1 MVDYIIIISTLVAS
15 AFFSG
20 VEIAFVSANRLKIE
34 LDKNQGSLSG
44 KVLSYFVKNSSK
56 FISTLLLGNNIA
68 LVVYGIYMAI
78 VLEPVIANMF
88 QYEAL
93 ILLFQTIISTLIV
106 LITAEFLPKAIFRI
120 NPNRTLSMVSMLLVV
135 VYVFL
140 FIPTFITT
148 LISKLFLKL
157 FNIDISS
164 TEQAFTKVDLDDY
177 VRDVNDRMDG
187 EAELDNELQILQN
200 ALEFNTIKVRD
211 CMVPRTEMLAL
222 NLEDTIEDLTLKFI
236 DTGFSKILIFKE
248 NIDNVIG
255 YVHSFELFKKPK
267 TIKQILLPISIV
279 SEASLIEDVM
289 SQFTQMKRS
298 MAVVVDEFGGTS
310 GLITVEDIIE
320 EIFGEIEDEH
330 DSMDLIEKQINKNE
344 YIFSARQEID
354 YINDKFKLNLEESDE
369 YTTLSGFILDQL
381 EEIPQKG
388 DSFSF
393 KDYYFEILKVSNT
406 KVEEVLIRSNK
417 D

>member
-1 MVDYIIIISTLVAS
+1 MVNLIIIISTLIAS

-34 LDKNQGSLSG
+34 LDKKQGFFSG
-44 KVLSYFVKNSSK
+44 KILAYFVKNESK

-78 VLEPVIANMF
+78 ALEPDIKEIVSNEVVI
-88 QYEAL
+88 
-93 ILLFQTIISTLIV
+93 LFIQTITSTLIV

-120 NPNRTLSMVSMLLVV
+120 NPNRTLSLVSTLLVA
-135 VYVFL
+135 VYVLL

-148 LISKLFLKL
+148 LISKLFLTL
-157 FNIDISS
+157 FNIDVSS
-164 TEQAFTKVDLDDY
+164 TQQTFTKIDFDDY

-187 EAELDNELQILQN
+187 EAEMDNELIILQN
-200 ALEFNTIKVRD
+200 AIEFDTIKVRD
-211 CMVPRTEMLAL
+211 CMVPRTEILAL
-222 NLEDTIEDLTLKFI
+222 NIEDSIENLKLKFI
-236 DTGFSKILIFKE
+236 ETGYSKILIYRK
-248 NIDNVIG
+248 NIDHVIG
-255 YVHSFELFKKPK
+255 YVHSFELFKKP
-267 TIKQILLPISIV
+267 IKIKNILLPISIV

-289 SQFTQMKRS
+289 TQFNKKKRS

-330 DSMDLIEKQINKNE
+330 DSIDLFEEELTEGE
-344 YIFSARQEID
+344 YVFSARQEID
-354 YINDKFKLNLEESDE
+354 YINDKFKLNIEESVE
-369 YTTLSGFILDQL
+369 YTTLSGFILNQL
-381 EEIPQKG
+381 EDIPFKG
-388 DSFSF
+388 DSFIY
-393 KDYYFEILKVSNT
+393 KNYEIEIRNVSNRR
-406 KVEEVLIRSNK
+406 VEEVLIRIIK

>member
-1 MVDYIIIISTLVAS
+1 MVNLIIIISTLIAS

-34 LDKNQGSLSG
+34 LDKNQGFFSA
-44 KVLSYFVKNSSK
+44 KILSYFDKNSSN
-56 FISTLLLGNNIA
+56 FISTLLLGNNIS

-78 VLEPVIANMF
+78 VLEPAIKGVGEN
-88 QYEAL
+88 EAF
-93 ILLFQTIISTLIV
+93 ILLSQTIISTLIV

-120 NPNRTLSMVSMLLVV
+120 NPNRTLSMVSIILVI
-135 VYVFL
+135 VYVIL

-148 LISKLFLKL
+148 LISRLFLKL
-157 FNIDISS
+157 FKIDVSF
-164 TEQAFTKVDLDDY
+164 TQQAFTKIDLDDY

-187 EAELDNELQILQN
+187 EAEMDNELLILQN

-222 NLEDTIEDLTLKFI
+222 NIEDSIENLKVKFI
-236 DTGFSKILIFKE
+236 ETGYSKILIYQD

-255 YVHSFELFKKPK
+255 YVHSFELFKKP
-267 TIKQILLPISIV
+267 TEIKNILLPISIV
-279 SEASLIEDVM
+279 PEASLIEDVM
-289 SQFTQMKRS
+289 AQFTKMKRS

-310 GLITVEDIIE
+310 GLITIEDIIE

-330 DSMDLIEKQINKNE
+330 DSIDLVEKELTKGE
-344 YIFSARQEID
+344 YVFSARQEID
-354 YINDKFKLNLEESDE
+354 YINDKFKLNIEESVE
-369 YTTLSGFILDQL
+369 YNTLSGFILNQL
-381 EEIPQKG
+381 EEIPFKG
-388 DSFSF
+388 DSFIY
-393 KDYYFEILKVSNT
+393 KNYEFEILNVSNT
-406 KVEEVLIRSNK
+406 RVEEVLIRIIK

>member
-1 MVDYIIIISTLVAS
+1 MVNLIIILSTLTAS

-34 LDKNQGSLSG
+34 LDKNQGVLSA
-44 KVLSYFVKNSSK
+44 KIVSYFVKNSSK
-56 FISTLLLGNNIA
+56 FISTLLLGNNIS

-78 VLEPVIANMF
+78 VLEPSIQSITEN
-88 QYEAL
+88 EAA
-93 ILLFQTIISTLIV
+93 ILFLQTIISTLIV

-120 NPNRTLSMVSMLLVV
+120 NPNRTLSMVSFMLVI
-135 VYVFL
+135 VYVLL
-140 FIPTFITT
+140 FIPAFITT
-148 LISKLFLKL
+148 LISRLILKL
-157 FNIDISS
+157 FKIDISS
-164 TEQAFTKVDLDDY
+164 TQQAFTKIDLDDY

-187 EAELDNELQILQN
+187 ESEMDNELIILQN
-200 ALEFNTIKVRD
+200 ALEFDTIKVRD
-211 CMVPRTEMLAL
+211 CMVPRTEILAL
-222 NLEDTIEDLTLKFI
+222 NIEDTIDNLKVKFI
-236 DTGFSKILIFKE
+236 ETGYSKILIFRD

-255 YVHSFELFKKPK
+255 YVHSFELFKKP
-267 TIKQILLPISIV
+267 THIKKILLPISIV

-289 SQFTQMKRS
+289 DQFNKKKRS

-330 DSMDLIEKQINKNE
+330 DSIDLVEEKLNKHE
-344 YIFSARQEID
+344 YRFSARQEID
-354 YINDKFKLNLEESDE
+354 YINDKYKLNIEESVE
-369 YTTLSGFILDQL
+369 YTTLSGFILSQL

-388 DSFSF
+388 DSFIY
-393 KDYYFEILKVSNT
+393 KDYEFEIINVSNT
-406 KVEEVLIRSNK
+406 RVEEVLIRIIK

>member
-1 MVDYIIIISTLVAS
+1 MAS

-34 LDKNQGSLSG
+34 LDKNQGFFSA
-44 KVLSYFVKNSSK
+44 KILSYFDKNSSN
-56 FISTLLLGNNIA
+56 FISTLLLGNNIS

-78 VLEPVIANMF
+78 VLEPAIKGVGEN
-88 QYEAL
+88 EAFIVL
-93 ILLFQTIISTLIV
+93 SQTIISTLIV

-120 NPNRTLSMVSMLLVV
+120 NPNRTLSMVSIILVI
-135 VYVFL
+135 VYVIL

-148 LISKLFLKL
+148 LISRLFLKL
-157 FNIDISS
+157 FKIDVSF
-164 TEQAFTKVDLDDY
+164 TQQAFTKIDLDDY

-187 EAELDNELQILQN
+187 EAEMDNELLILQN

-222 NLEDTIEDLTLKFI
+222 NIEDSIENLKVKFI
-236 DTGFSKILIFKE
+236 ETGYSKILIYQD

-255 YVHSFELFKKPK
+255 YVHSFELFKKP
-267 TIKQILLPISIV
+267 TEIKNILLPISIV
-279 SEASLIEDVM
+279 PEASLIEDVM
-289 SQFTQMKRS
+289 AQFTKMKRS

-310 GLITVEDIIE
+310 GLITIEDIIE

-330 DSMDLIEKQINKNE
+330 DSIDLVEKELTKGE
-344 YIFSARQEID
+344 YVFSARQEID
-354 YINDKFKLNLEESDE
+354 YINDKFKLNIEESVE
-369 YTTLSGFILDQL
+369 YNTLSGFILNQL
-381 EEIPQKG
+381 EEIPFKG
-388 DSFSF
+388 DSFIY
-393 KDYYFEILKVSNT
+393 KNYEFEILNVSNT
-406 KVEEVLIRSNK
+406 RVEEVLIRIIK

>member
-1 MVDYIIIISTLVAS
+1 MVNLIIIISTLLAS

-34 LDKNQGSLSG
+34 LDKNQGFFSG
-44 KVLSYFVKNSSK
+44 KILAYFVKNESK

-78 VLEPVIANMF
+78 VLEPAIKGIVDNEVF
-88 QYEAL
+88 
-93 ILLFQTIISTLIV
+93 ILFIQTIFSTLIV

-120 NPNRTLSMVSMLLVV
+120 NPNRTLSMVSILLVLI
-135 VYVFL
+135 YVLL

-148 LISKLFLKL
+148 LISRLFLKL
-157 FNIDISS
+157 FNIDVSS
-164 TEQAFTKVDLDDY
+164 SQQAFTKIDLDDY

-187 EAELDNELQILQN
+187 EAEMDNELIILQN
-200 ALEFNTIKVRD
+200 ALEFDTIKVRD
-211 CMVPRTEMLAL
+211 CMVPRTEILAL
-222 NLEDTIEDLTLKFI
+222 NIEDSIENLTTKFV
-236 DTGFSKILIFKE
+236 DTGYSKILIYRK
-248 NIDNVIG
+248 NIDHVIG
-255 YVHSFELFKKPK
+255 YVHSFELFKKPTK
-267 TIKQILLPISIV
+267 IKNILLPISIV

-289 SQFTQMKRS
+289 AQFNKKKRS

-330 DSMDLIEKQINKNE
+330 DSIDLVEEELATGE

-354 YINDKFKLNLEESDE
+354 YINDKFKLTIEESVE
-369 YTTLSGFILDQL
+369 YTTLSGFILSQL
-381 EEIPQKG
+381 EEIPTKG
-388 DSFSF
+388 DSFIY
-393 KDYYFEILKVSNT
+393 KNYEFEIRNVSNN
-406 KVEEVLIRSNK
+406 KVEEVLIRVIK

>member
-1 MVDYIIIISTLVAS
+1 MVNLFIIISTLIAS

-34 LDKNQGSLSG
+34 LDKNQGFISG
-44 KVLSYFVKNSSK
+44 KILSYFVQNSSK
-56 FISTLLLGNNIA
+56 FISTLLLGNNIS

-78 VLEPVIANMF
+78 VLEPVIKSVTEI
-88 QYEAL
+88 EA
-93 ILLFQTIISTLIV
+93 IVLLSQTIISTLIV

-120 NPNRTLSMVSMLLVV
+120 NPNRTLSMVSTLLVII
-135 VYVFL
+135 YVLL
-140 FIPTFITT
+140 FIPTYVTNS
-148 LISKLFLKL
+148 ISRLFLKL
-157 FNIDISS
+157 FKIDISS
-164 TEQAFTKVDLDDY
+164 NQQAFTKIDLDDY

-187 EAELDNELQILQN
+187 EAEMDNELIILQN

-211 CMVPRTEMLAL
+211 CMVPRTEILAL
-222 NLEDTIEDLTLKFI
+222 NIEDSIQNLKSKFI
-236 DTGFSKILIFKE
+236 ETGYSKILIFRD

-255 YVHSFELFKKPK
+255 YVHSFELFKKPSK
-267 TIKQILLPISIV
+267 IKNILLPITIV

-289 SQFTQMKRS
+289 DQFSKKKRS

-330 DSMDLIEKQINKNE
+330 DTVDLIEKQLKEGE
-344 YIFSARQEID
+344 YVFSARQEIH
-354 YINDKFKLNLEESDE
+354 YINDKFKLNIEESVE
-369 YTTLSGFILDQL
+369 YTTLSGFILNQL

-388 DSFSF
+388 DSFKY
-393 KDYYFEILKVSNT
+393 KDYEFEILDVSNT
-406 KVEEVLIRSNK
+406 RVEEVLIRIIK

>member
-1 MVDYIIIISTLVAS
+1 MVNLIIIISTLMAS

-34 LDKNQGSLSG
+34 LDKNQGFFSA
-44 KVLSYFVKNSSK
+44 KILSYFDKNSSN
-56 FISTLLLGNNIA
+56 FISTLLLGNNIS

-78 VLEPVIANMF
+78 VLEPAIKGVGEN
-88 QYEAL
+88 EAFIVL
-93 ILLFQTIISTLIV
+93 SQTIISTLIV

-120 NPNRTLSMVSMLLVV
+120 NPNRTLSMVSIILVI
-135 VYVFL
+135 VYVIL

-148 LISKLFLKL
+148 LISRLFLKL
-157 FNIDISS
+157 FKIDVSF
-164 TEQAFTKVDLDDY
+164 TQQAFTKIDLDDY

-187 EAELDNELQILQN
+187 EAEMDNELLILQN

-222 NLEDTIEDLTLKFI
+222 NIEDSIENLKVKFI
-236 DTGFSKILIFKE
+236 ETGYSKILIYQD

-255 YVHSFELFKKPK
+255 YVHSFELFKKP
-267 TIKQILLPISIV
+267 TEIKNILLPISIV
-279 SEASLIEDVM
+279 PEASLIEDVM
-289 SQFTQMKRS
+289 AQFTKMKRS

-310 GLITVEDIIE
+310 GLITIEDIIE

-330 DSMDLIEKQINKNE
+330 DSIDLVEKELTKGE
-344 YIFSARQEID
+344 YVFSARQEID
-354 YINDKFKLNLEESDE
+354 YINDKFKLNIEESVE
-369 YTTLSGFILDQL
+369 YNTLSGFILNQL
-381 EEIPQKG
+381 EEIPFKG
-388 DSFSF
+388 DSFIY
-393 KDYYFEILKVSNT
+393 KNYEFEILNVSNT
-406 KVEEVLIRSNK
+406 RVEEVLIRIIK

>member
-1 MVDYIIIISTLVAS
+1 MVNLIIIISTLVAS

-34 LDKNQGSLSG
+34 LDKNQGFLSG
-44 KVLSYFVKNSSK
+44 KILSYFVKNESK
-56 FISTLLLGNNIA
+56 FISTLLLGNNIS

-78 VLEPVIANMF
+78 VLEPSIKSIIGN
-88 QYEAL
+88 EAV
-93 ILLFQTIISTLIV
+93 ILLTQTIISTLIV

-120 NPNRTLSMVSMLLVV
+120 NPNRTLSMVSIILVI
-135 VYVFL
+135 VYVLL

-148 LISKLFLKL
+148 LISRLFLKL
-157 FNIDISS
+157 FKIDISS
-164 TEQAFTKVDLDDY
+164 TEQAFTKIDLDDY

-187 EAELDNELQILQN
+187 EAEMDNELLILQN

-211 CMVPRTEMLAL
+211 CMIPRTEMLAL
-222 NLEDTIEDLTLKFI
+222 NIEDSIDKLKESFI
-236 DTGFSKILIFKE
+236 ETGYSKILIFRN

-255 YVHSFELFKKPK
+255 YVHSFELFKKPSK
-267 TIKQILLPISIV
+267 IKNILLPISIV

-289 SQFTQMKRS
+289 AQFNKKKRS

-330 DSMDLIEKQINKNE
+330 DSTDLVEKEISEKE
-344 YIFSARQEID
+344 YVFSARHEID
-354 YINDKFKLNLEESDE
+354 YINDKFRLSIEESEE
-369 YTTLSGFILDQL
+369 YTTLSGYILNQL
-381 EEIPQKG
+381 EEIPKKG
-388 DSFSF
+388 DSFIH
-393 KDYYFEILKVSNT
+393 KGYEFEILNVSST
-406 KVEEVLIRSNK
+406 RVEEVLIRIIK